1 MNKHSL
7 PWFREWEQ
15 LDLEMEMER
24 DSVSLLKMAL
34 SVIALVALM
43 LIGSLL
49 FADGL
54 VAEAELAEARAEGH
68 RLGRLELI
76 QRVQQEVDDE
86 GKTWTAFYRAAS
98 KPGLSGFDGVVLVE
112 AKQ

>member
-1 MNKHSL
+1 MNKRNL
-7 PWFREWEQ
+7 PWFRE
-15 LDLEMEMER
+15 R
-24 DSVSLLKMAL
+24 DSESLLNMVLA
-34 SVIALVALM
+34 VIALVALM
-43 LIGSLL
+43 LVGALM

-54 VAEAELAEARAEGH
+54 VAEAELAAARSEGH

-112 AKQ
+112 AKR

>member
-1 MNKHSL
+1 MNKRNL
-7 PWFREWEQ
+7 PWFREWER
-15 LDLEMEMER
+15 LEQEIER
-24 DSVSLLKMAL
+24 DSESSLNMVLA
-34 SVIALVALM
+34 VIALVALM
-43 LIGSLL
+43 LVGALM

-54 VAEAELAEARAEGH
+54 VAEAELAAARAEGH
-68 RLGRLELI
+68 RMGRLELI

-112 AKQ
+112 KP